1 MERDFFTILDQ
12 SLARL
17 HSHGRVTYKTLQ
29 LQFHL
34 DDAHLAALKEELLYT
49 HPEVVDDA
57 GRGLI
62 WTGSLP
68 RLAQPHSSPTA
79 PLAVTDETA
88 QASLEAVS
96 IQSVTPVRPPP
107 EAERRQLTV
116 LFCDLVGSTQL
127 SGQLDPKTCAPWCAP
142 TRRPQLRSSSTTRVI
157 SPNISGMGYS
167 CILAIPPPMKTM
179 PAAPCTPAWALSRPS
194 PP

>member
-12 SLARL
+12 TLARL

-34 DDAHLAALKEELLYT
+34 DDTHLAALKEELLYT

-68 RLAQPHSSPTA
+68 RLDQPHRSPTA
-79 PLAVTDETA
+79 H
-88 QASLEAVS
+88 
-96 IQSVTPVRPPP
+96 TPPNARSH
-107 EAERRQLTV
+107 RL
-116 LFCDLVGSTQL
+116 
-127 SGQLDPKTCAPWCAP
+127 GQMSFHDA
-142 TRRPQLRSSSTTRVI
+142 R
-157 SPNISGMGYS
+157 
-167 CILAIPPPMKTM
+167 
-179 PAAPCTPAWALSRPS
+179 
-194 PP
+194 

>member
-17 HSHGRVTYKTLQ
+17 RNHGRVTSNTLQ

-68 RLAQPHSSPTA
+68 A
-79 PLAVTDETA
+79 
-88 QASLEAVS
+88 
-96 IQSVTPVRPPP
+96 
-107 EAERRQLTV
+107 
-116 LFCDLVGSTQL
+116 
-127 SGQLDPKTCAPWCAP
+127 
-142 TRRPQLRSSSTTRVI
+142 
-157 SPNISGMGYS
+157 
-167 CILAIPPPMKTM
+167 
-179 PAAPCTPAWALSRPS
+179 RPS
-194 PP
+194 PIARPLCRLR

>member
-1 MERDFFTILDQ
+1 VERDFFTILDQ
-12 SLARL
+12 ALARL

-68 RLAQPHSSPTA
+68 SLAQPHSSPTV
-79 PLAVTDETA
+79 PLAVTDATA

-96 IQSVTPVRPPP
+96 MQPVTPARPAP

-127 SGQLDPKTCAPWCAP
+127 SGQLDPED
-142 TRRPQLRSSSTTRVI
+142 LRTVVRAYQEAAAEVI
-157 SPNISGMGYS
+157 RHYEGYIAQYLGDGLLVYFGYPHSP
-167 CILAIPPPMKTM
+167 
-179 PAAPCTPAWALSRPS
+179 
-194 PP
+194 

>member
-12 SLARL
+12 ALARL

-34 DDAHLAALKEELLYT
+34 DDAHLEALKEELLYT

-68 RLAQPHSSPTA
+68 RLAQPHSPPTV

-88 QASLEAVS
+88 PGV
-96 IQSVTPVRPPP
+96 
-107 EAERRQLTV
+107 
-116 LFCDLVGSTQL
+116 VGGGVDT
-127 SGQLDPKTCAPWCAP
+127 
-142 TRRPQLRSSSTTRVI
+142 TRNACSSSPRGGT
-157 SPNISGMGYS
+157 
-167 CILAIPPPMKTM
+167 
-179 PAAPCTPAWALSRPS
+179 AATHGAVL
-194 PP
+194 